1 MRRPTQK
8 TTQKTKT
15 TTQTRILERTK
26 TTMPS
31 FIFSQALTANQIGFN
46 PLTGWQFQRVPN
58 AFRAGAYVAVLQRA
72 TTTGVRASIFSG
84 SQNIQQRSPVQ
95 GGGTAGVTPSP
106 LNTPVIDFQAA
117 PDDLLSI
124 LDDEVAGG
132 TPTVDGII
140 TIEPL

>member
-1 MRRPTQK
+1 
-8 TTQKTKT
+8 
-15 TTQTRILERTK
+15 
-26 TTMPS
+26 MPS
-31 FIFSQALTANQIGFN
+31 FIFSQALTANQIGFS

-95 GGGTAGVTPSP
+95 SGGTAGVTPSS

-124 LDDEVAGG
+124 LDDEVAAG

-140 TIEPL
+140 TIEPM

>member
-1 MRRPTQK
+1 
-8 TTQKTKT
+8 
-15 TTQTRILERTK
+15 
-26 TTMPS
+26 MPS

-58 AFRAGAYVAVLQRA
+58 AFIRGAYVAILQRA
-72 TTTGVRASIFSG
+72 TTTGVRASLFSG

-95 GGGTAGVTPSP
+95 AGGTAGVTPSP

-132 TPTVDGII
+132 TPTVDGLI
-140 TIEPL
+140 TIEPM